1 MNTIEECKVN
11 AAKEAI
17 KFVRDAK
24 VIGVGTGSTV
34 EKFIEQLTEIK
45 KELKDKIFVAS
56 SIDTRIKLVEK
67 GFCVADLLSVNEIDV
82 YIDGADE
89 VDPELNMIKGGGAAH
104 TMEKILAFYS
114 KKRVFIVDYTKLV
127 KKLGEKHPVPVE
139 VIPEAT
145 NLVKHYLEN
154 KGYKVKL
161 RYPKK
166 GKYGPIISDT
176 YGLILDVY
184 LNGKDYHDL
193 LETLDKLPGVTGHGL
208 FIGYADYVIVGYPD
222 KIEILTN
229 RKM

>member
-1 MNTIEECKVN
+1 MNTVEKCKVN

-17 KFVRDAK
+17 KFVKDAK

-45 KELKDKIFVAS
+45 TELKDKIFVAS
-56 SIDTRIKLVEK
+56 SIDTKIKLVEK

-139 VIPEAT
+139 VVPEAT

-154 KGYKVKL
+154 KGYKVNI

-184 LNGKDYHDL
+184 LNGKDYHDF
-193 LETLDKLPGVTGHGL
+193 LETLDGLPGVTGHGL